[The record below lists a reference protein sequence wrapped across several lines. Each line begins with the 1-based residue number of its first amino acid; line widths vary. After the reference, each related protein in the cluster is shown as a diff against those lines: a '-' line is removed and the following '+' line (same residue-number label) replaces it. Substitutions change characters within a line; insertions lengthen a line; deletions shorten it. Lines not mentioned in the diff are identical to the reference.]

1 MNSKL
6 QDILEHI
13 KKRFGRSAEAE
24 EEADSSN
31 DQIKKDIDPSTPE
44 AQKSL
49 VKGDHGTIFG
59 LSRPIV
65 IGGGVLILLIFGLS
79 FFFAAD
85 NASTPAPKE
94 QNKQAD
100 ILDKNASDRMSGD
113 LNDDYG
119 DLARADAEKAKLKNG
134 NNPQNNPNTVKA
146 QPTQAPASNI
156 VTPAPAIQTVPRT
169 TVVSPSYT
177 PPVVPSYGNTY
188 SLPSET
194 PQAASTPVVPT
205 PSVPAASTPASSDD
219 SKSILEEM
227 KKRLTSAIA
236 FATGGDGGSSASDG
250 TTSGSTSSSDS
261 SSSSSDNNGPTYT
274 APDSNTVLAGTV
286 IPAMLVTGINTDT
299 PGQVY
304 AQTMADVYNL
314 TGDTILIPAGSKIL
328 GSYGSDNQN
337 AGQSGRVNVTFDTL
351 VLPDGGSWSIG
362 NSMVAMDGAGYTGI
376 EGQVHRHTGS
386 NFMKGLWNS
395 AMTALSSAAADRVT
409 FDASAL
415 TAVTQSQA
423 PTTTVDPGYSFSV
436 YVTQNIAF

>member
-146 QPTQAPASNI
+146 QPTQTPASNT

-236 FATGGDGGSSASDG
+236 FATGDGGSSASDG

-337 AGQSGRVNVTFDTL
+337 AGQSGRVNVMFDTL

-376 EGQVHRHTGS
+376 AGQVHRHTGS

>member
-6 QDILEHI
+6 QDILNHI
-13 KKRFGRSAEAE
+13 KKKFGRAEAE
-24 EEADSSN
+24 EDSDSSN
-31 DQIKKDIDPSTPE
+31 DQIKKDIDPGTPE

-146 QPTQAPASNI
+146 QPTQTPASNT

-169 TVVSPSYT
+169 TVVGPSYT

-194 PQAASTPVVPT
+194 PQAASTPAVPT

-219 SKSILEEM
+219 SKSLLEEM

-250 TTSGSTSSSDS
+250 TTSSSESSSDT
-261 SSSSSDNNGPTYT
+261 SSSDNNGPTYT

-314 TGDTILIPAGSKIL
+314 SGDTILIPAGSKIL
-328 GSYGSDNQN
+328 GSYGSDSQN
-337 AGQSGRVNVTFDTL
+337 AGQTGRVNVTFDTL

-376 EGQVHRHTGS
+376 SGKVHRHTGS

-423 PTTTVDPGYSFSV
+423 PTTTVDPGYTFSV

>member
-6 QDILEHI
+6 QDILNHI
-13 KKRFGRSAEAE
+13 KKKFGRAEAE
-24 EEADSSN
+24 EDSDSSN
-31 DQIKKDIDPSTPE
+31 DQIKKDIDPGTPE

-146 QPTQAPASNI
+146 QPTQTPASNT

-169 TVVSPSYT
+169 TVVGPSYT

-188 SLPSET
+188 SLPSQET
-194 PQAASTPVVPT
+194 QTASLPAVPT
-205 PSVPAASTPASSDD
+205 PSVPAATSTSSSSDD
-219 SKSILEEM
+219 SKSLLEEM

-236 FATGGDGGSSASDG
+236 FATGESSSSASDG
-250 TTSGSTSSSDS
+250 TTSDTP
-261 SSSSSDNNGPTYT
+261 SSSSDNGSSNNGPTYT

-314 TGDTILIPAGSKIL
+314 DGDTILIPAGSKIL
-328 GSYGSDNQN
+328 GSYGSDSQN
-337 AGQSGRVNVTFDTL
+337 AGQTGRVNVTFDTL

-376 EGQVHRHTGS
+376 SGQVHRHTGS

-415 TAVTQSQA
+415 TAVAQSQA
-423 PTTTVDPGYSFSV
+423 PTTTVDPGYTFSV

>member
-6 QDILEHI
+6 QDILNHI
-13 KKRFGRSAEAE
+13 KKKFGRAEAE
-24 EEADSSN
+24 EDSDSSN
-31 DQIKKDIDPSTPE
+31 DQIKKDIDPGTPE

-94 QNKQAD
+94 QNKQSD

-119 DLARADAEKAKLKNG
+119 DLARSDAEKARLKDG
-134 NNPQNNPNTVKA
+134 NNPQNNSNTVKA
-146 QPTQAPASNI
+146 QPTQTPASNT

-169 TVVSPSYT
+169 TVVGPSYT

-188 SLPSET
+188 SLPSQET
-194 PQAASTPVVPT
+194 QTASLPAVPT
-205 PSVPAASTPASSDD
+205 PSVPAATSTSSSSDD
-219 SKSILEEM
+219 SKSLLEEM

-236 FATGGDGGSSASDG
+236 FATGESSSSASDG
-250 TTSGSTSSSDS
+250 TTSDTP
-261 SSSSSDNNGPTYT
+261 SSSSDNGSSNNGPTYT

-314 TGDTILIPAGSKIL
+314 DGDTILIPAGSKIL
-328 GSYGSDNQN
+328 GSYGSDSQN
-337 AGQSGRVNVTFDTL
+337 AGQTGRVNVTFDTL
-351 VLPDGGSWSIG
+351 VLLDGGSWSIG

-376 EGQVHRHTGS
+376 AGQVHRHTGS

-415 TAVTQSQA
+415 TAVTQAQA
-423 PTTTVDPGYSFSV
+423 PTTTVDPGYTFSV

>member
-6 QDILEHI
+6 QDILNHI
-13 KKRFGRSAEAE
+13 KKKFGRAEAE
-24 EEADSSN
+24 EDSDSSN
-31 DQIKKDIDPSTPE
+31 DQIKKDIDPGTPE

-94 QNKQAD
+94 QNKQSD

-119 DLARADAEKAKLKNG
+119 DLARSDAEKARLKNG
-134 NNPQNNPNTVKA
+134 NNPQNNSNTVKA
-146 QPTQAPASNI
+146 QPTQTPASNT

-169 TVVSPSYT
+169 TVVGPSYT

-188 SLPSET
+188 SLPSQET
-194 PQAASTPVVPT
+194 QTASLPAVPT
-205 PSVPAASTPASSDD
+205 PSVPAATSTSSSSDD
-219 SKSILEEM
+219 SKSLLEEM

-236 FATGGDGGSSASDG
+236 FATGESSSSASDG
-250 TTSGSTSSSDS
+250 TTSDTP
-261 SSSSSDNNGPTYT
+261 SSSSDNGSSNNGPTYT

-314 TGDTILIPAGSKIL
+314 DGDTILIPAGSKIL
-328 GSYGSDNQN
+328 GSYGSDSQN
-337 AGQSGRVNVTFDTL
+337 AGQTGRVNVTFDTL

-376 EGQVHRHTGS
+376 SGHVHRHTGS

-415 TAVTQSQA
+415 TAVTQAQA
-423 PTTTVDPGYSFSV
+423 PTTTVDPGYTFSV

>member
-6 QDILEHI
+6 QDILNHI
-13 KKRFGRSAEAE
+13 KKKFGRAEAE
-24 EEADSSN
+24 EDSDSSN
-31 DQIKKDIDPSTPE
+31 DQIKKDIDPGTPE

-94 QNKQAD
+94 QNKQSD

-119 DLARADAEKAKLKNG
+119 DLARSDAEKARLKNG
-134 NNPQNNPNTVKA
+134 NNPQNNSNTVKA
-146 QPTQAPASNI
+146 QPTQTPASNT
-156 VTPAPAIQTVPRT
+156 VTPAPAIQAVPRT
-169 TVVSPSYT
+169 TVVGPSYT

-188 SLPSET
+188 SLPSQET
-194 PQAASTPVVPT
+194 QTASLPAVPT
-205 PSVPAASTPASSDD
+205 PSVPAATSTSSSSDD
-219 SKSILEEM
+219 SKSLLEEM

-236 FATGGDGGSSASDG
+236 FATGESSSSASDG
-250 TTSGSTSSSDS
+250 TTSDTP
-261 SSSSSDNNGPTYT
+261 SSSSDNGSSNNGPTYT
-274 APDSNTVLAGTV
+274 VPDSNTVLAGTV

-314 TGDTILIPAGSKIL
+314 DGDTILIPAGSKIL
-328 GSYGSDNQN
+328 GSYGSDSQN
-337 AGQSGRVNVTFDTL
+337 AGQTGRVNVTFDTL

-376 EGQVHRHTGS
+376 SGHVHRHTGS

-415 TAVTQSQA
+415 TAVTQAQA
-423 PTTTVDPGYSFSV
+423 PTTTVDPGYTFSV

>member
-146 QPTQAPASNI
+146 QPTQTPASNT

-205 PSVPAASTPASSDD
+205 PSVPAARTPASSDD

-236 FATGGDGGSSASDG
+236 FATGDGGSSASDG

-376 EGQVHRHTGS
+376 AGQVHRHTGS

>member
-6 QDILEHI
+6 QDILNHI
-13 KKRFGRSAEAE
+13 KKKFGRAEAE
-24 EEADSSN
+24 EDSDSSN
-31 DQIKKDIDPSTPE
+31 DQIKKDIAPGTPE

-94 QNKQAD
+94 QNKQSD

-119 DLARADAEKAKLKNG
+119 DLARSDAEKARLKNG

-146 QPTQAPASNI
+146 QPTQTPASNT

-169 TVVSPSYT
+169 TVVGPSYT

-194 PQAASTPVVPT
+194 PQAASTPAVPT

-219 SKSILEEM
+219 SKSLLEEM

-250 TTSGSTSSSDS
+250 TTSSSESSSDT
-261 SSSSSDNNGPTYT
+261 SSSDNNGPTYT

-314 TGDTILIPAGSKIL
+314 SGDTILIPAGSKIL
-328 GSYGSDNQN
+328 GSYGSDSQN
-337 AGQSGRVNVTFDTL
+337 AGQTGRVNVTFDTL

-376 EGQVHRHTGS
+376 AGQVHRHTGS

-415 TAVTQSQA
+415 TAVTQAQA
-423 PTTTVDPGYSFSV
+423 PTTTVDPGYTFSV

>member
-13 KKRFGRSAEAE
+13 KKKFGRSAEAE

-146 QPTQAPASNI
+146 QPTQAPASNT

-236 FATGGDGGSSASDG
+236 FATGGDSGSSASDG
-250 TTSGSTSSSDS
+250 TTSGSASSSDS
-261 SSSSSDNNGPTYT
+261 GSSSSDNNGPTYT

-314 TGDTILIPAGSKIL
+314 SGDTILIPAGSKIL
-328 GSYGSDNQN
+328 GSYGNDSQN

-415 TAVTQSQA
+415 TAVTQAQA
-423 PTTTVDPGYSFSV
+423 PTTTVDPGYTFSV

>member
-6 QDILEHI
+6 QDILNHI
-13 KKRFGRSAEAE
+13 KKKFGRAEAE
-24 EEADSSN
+24 EDSDSSN
-31 DQIKKDIDPSTPE
+31 DQIKKDIDPGTPA

-119 DLARADAEKAKLKNG
+119 ELARAEAEKAKHKNG

-146 QPTQAPASNI
+146 QPTQTPASNT

-169 TVVSPSYT
+169 TVVGPSYT

-194 PQAASTPVVPT
+194 PQAASTPAVPT

-219 SKSILEEM
+219 SKSLLEEM

-236 FATGGDGGSSASDG
+236 FATGGDGGSSVSDG
-250 TTSGSTSSSDS
+250 TTSSNESSSDT
-261 SSSSSDNNGPTYT
+261 SSSDNNGPTYT

-314 TGDTILIPAGSKIL
+314 DGDTILIPAGSKIL
-328 GSYGSDNQN
+328 GSYGSDSQN
-337 AGQSGRVNVTFDTL
+337 AGQTGRVNVTFDTL

-376 EGQVHRHTGS
+376 SGQVHRHTGS

-415 TAVTQSQA
+415 TAVAQSQA
-423 PTTTVDPGYSFSV
+423 PTTTVDPGYTFSV

>member
-6 QDILEHI
+6 QDILNHI
-13 KKRFGRSAEAE
+13 KKKFGRAEAE
-24 EEADSSN
+24 EDSDSSN
-31 DQIKKDIDPSTPE
+31 DQIKKDIDPGTPE

-119 DLARADAEKAKLKNG
+119 DLARSDAEKARLKNG
-134 NNPQNNPNTVKA
+134 NNPQNNSNTVKA
-146 QPTQAPASNI
+146 QPTQTPASNT
-156 VTPAPAIQTVPRT
+156 VTPAPAIQAVPRT
-169 TVVSPSYT
+169 TVVGPSYT

-188 SLPSET
+188 SLPSQET
-194 PQAASTPVVPT
+194 QTASLPAVPT
-205 PSVPAASTPASSDD
+205 PSVPAATSTSSSSDD
-219 SKSILEEM
+219 SKSLLEEM

-236 FATGGDGGSSASDG
+236 FATGESSSSASDG
-250 TTSGSTSSSDS
+250 TTSDTP
-261 SSSSSDNNGPTYT
+261 SSSSDNGSSNNGPTYT

-314 TGDTILIPAGSKIL
+314 DGDTILIPAGSKIL
-328 GSYGSDNQN
+328 GSYGSDSQN
-337 AGQSGRVNVTFDTL
+337 AGQTGRVNVTFDTL

-376 EGQVHRHTGS
+376 SGHVHRHTGS

-423 PTTTVDPGYSFSV
+423 PTTTVDPGYTFSV

>member
-1 MNSKL
+1 
-6 QDILEHI
+6 
-13 KKRFGRSAEAE
+13 
-24 EEADSSN
+24 
-31 DQIKKDIDPSTPE
+31 
-44 AQKSL
+44 
-49 VKGDHGTIFG
+49 
-59 LSRPIV
+59 
-65 IGGGVLILLIFGLS
+65 
-79 FFFAAD
+79 
-85 NASTPAPKE
+85 
-94 QNKQAD
+94 
-100 ILDKNASDRMSGD
+100 
-113 LNDDYG
+113 
-119 DLARADAEKAKLKNG
+119 
-134 NNPQNNPNTVKA
+134 
-146 QPTQAPASNI
+146 
-156 VTPAPAIQTVPRT
+156 
-169 TVVSPSYT
+169 
-177 PPVVPSYGNTY
+177 
-188 SLPSET
+188 
-194 PQAASTPVVPT
+194 
-205 PSVPAASTPASSDD
+205 
-219 SKSILEEM
+219 M

-236 FATGGDGGSSASDG
+236 FATGDGGSSASDG

-299 PGQVY
+299 PGQFY

-376 EGQVHRHTGS
+376 AGQVHRHTGS

>member
-6 QDILEHI
+6 QDILNHI
-13 KKRFGRSAEAE
+13 KKKFGRAEAE
-24 EEADSSN
+24 EDSDSSN
-31 DQIKKDIDPSTPE
+31 DQIKKDIDPGTPE

-119 DLARADAEKAKLKNG
+119 DLARSDAEKARLKNG
-134 NNPQNNPNTVKA
+134 NNPQNNSNTVKA
-146 QPTQAPASNI
+146 QPTQTPASNT

-169 TVVSPSYT
+169 TVVGPSYT

-194 PQAASTPVVPT
+194 PQAASTPAVPT

-219 SKSILEEM
+219 SKSLLEEM

-250 TTSGSTSSSDS
+250 TTSSSESSSDT
-261 SSSSSDNNGPTYT
+261 SSSDNNGPTYT

-314 TGDTILIPAGSKIL
+314 SGDTILIPAGSKIL
-328 GSYGSDNQN
+328 GSYGSDSQN
-337 AGQSGRVNVTFDTL
+337 AGQTGRVNVTFDTL

-376 EGQVHRHTGS
+376 SGQVHRHTGS

-415 TAVTQSQA
+415 TAVTQAQA
-423 PTTTVDPGYSFSV
+423 PTTTVDPGYTFSV

>member
-6 QDILEHI
+6 QDILNHI
-13 KKRFGRSAEAE
+13 KKKFGRAEAE
-24 EEADSSN
+24 EDSDSSN
-31 DQIKKDIDPSTPE
+31 DQIKKDIDPGTPE

-94 QNKQAD
+94 QNKQSD

-119 DLARADAEKAKLKNG
+119 DLARSDAEKARLKNG
-134 NNPQNNPNTVKA
+134 NNPQNNSNTVKA
-146 QPTQAPASNI
+146 QPTQTPASNT
-156 VTPAPAIQTVPRT
+156 VTPAPAIQAVPRT
-169 TVVSPSYT
+169 TVVGPSYT

-188 SLPSET
+188 SLPSQET
-194 PQAASTPVVPT
+194 QTASLPAVPT
-205 PSVPAASTPASSDD
+205 PSVPAATSTSSSSDD
-219 SKSILEEM
+219 SKSLLEEM

-236 FATGGDGGSSASDG
+236 FATGESSSSASDG
-250 TTSGSTSSSDS
+250 TTSDTP
-261 SSSSSDNNGPTYT
+261 SSSSDNGSSNNGPTYT
-274 APDSNTVLAGTV
+274 APDFNTVLAGTV

-314 TGDTILIPAGSKIL
+314 DGDTILIPAGSKIL
-328 GSYGSDNQN
+328 GSYGSDSQN
-337 AGQSGRVNVTFDTL
+337 AGQTGRVNVTFDTL

-376 EGQVHRHTGS
+376 SGHVHRHTGS

-415 TAVTQSQA
+415 TAVTQAQA
-423 PTTTVDPGYSFSV
+423 PTTTVDPGYTFSV

>member
-6 QDILEHI
+6 QDILNHI
-13 KKRFGRSAEAE
+13 KKKFGRAEAE
-24 EEADSSN
+24 EDSDSSN
-31 DQIKKDIDPSTPE
+31 DQIKKDIDPGTPE

-94 QNKQAD
+94 QNKQSD

-119 DLARADAEKAKLKNG
+119 DLARSDAEKARLKNG
-134 NNPQNNPNTVKA
+134 NNPQNNSNTVKA
-146 QPTQAPASNI
+146 QPTQTPASNT
-156 VTPAPAIQTVPRT
+156 VTPAPAIQAVPRT
-169 TVVSPSYT
+169 TVVGPSYT

-188 SLPSET
+188 SLPSQET
-194 PQAASTPVVPT
+194 QTASLPAVPT
-205 PSVPAASTPASSDD
+205 PSVPAATSTSSSSDD
-219 SKSILEEM
+219 SKSLLEEM

-236 FATGGDGGSSASDG
+236 FATGESSSSASDG
-250 TTSGSTSSSDS
+250 TTSDTP
-261 SSSSSDNNGPTYT
+261 SSSSDNGSSNNGPTYT

-314 TGDTILIPAGSKIL
+314 DGDTILIPAGSKIL
-328 GSYGSDNQN
+328 GSYGSDSQN
-337 AGQSGRVNVTFDTL
+337 AGQTGRVNVTFDTL

-376 EGQVHRHTGS
+376 SGHVHRHTGS

-415 TAVTQSQA
+415 TAVTQAQA
-423 PTTTVDPGYSFSV
+423 PTTTVDPGYTFSV

>member
-6 QDILEHI
+6 QDILNHI
-13 KKRFGRSAEAE
+13 KKKFGRAEAE
-24 EEADSSN
+24 EDSDSSN
-31 DQIKKDIDPSTPE
+31 DQIKKDIDPGTPE

-94 QNKQAD
+94 QNKQSD

-119 DLARADAEKAKLKNG
+119 DLARSDAEKARLKNG
-134 NNPQNNPNTVKA
+134 NNPQNNSNTVKA
-146 QPTQAPASNI
+146 QPTQTPASNT
-156 VTPAPAIQTVPRT
+156 VTPAPAIQAVPRT
-169 TVVSPSYT
+169 TVVGPSYT

-188 SLPSET
+188 SLPSQET
-194 PQAASTPVVPT
+194 QTASLPAVPT
-205 PSVPAASTPASSDD
+205 PSVPAATSTSSSSDD
-219 SKSILEEM
+219 SKSLLEEM

-236 FATGGDGGSSASDG
+236 FATGESSSSASDG
-250 TTSGSTSSSDS
+250 TTSDTP
-261 SSSSSDNNGPTYT
+261 SSSSDNGSSNNGPTYT

-314 TGDTILIPAGSKIL
+314 DGDTILIPAGSKIL
-328 GSYGSDNQN
+328 GSYGSDSQN
-337 AGQSGRVNVTFDTL
+337 AGQTGRVNVTFDTL

-376 EGQVHRHTGS
+376 SDHVHRHTGS

-415 TAVTQSQA
+415 TAVTQAQA
-423 PTTTVDPGYSFSV
+423 PTTTVDPGYTFSV

>member
-6 QDILEHI
+6 QDILNHI
-13 KKRFGRSAEAE
+13 KKKFGRAEAE
-24 EEADSSN
+24 EDSDSSN
-31 DQIKKDIDPSTPE
+31 DQIKKDIDPGTPE

-94 QNKQAD
+94 QNKQSD

-119 DLARADAEKAKLKNG
+119 DLARSDAEKARLKNG
-134 NNPQNNPNTVKA
+134 NNPQNNSNTVKA
-146 QPTQAPASNI
+146 QPTQTPASNT
-156 VTPAPAIQTVPRT
+156 VTPAPAIQAVPRT
-169 TVVSPSYT
+169 TVVGPSYT

-188 SLPSET
+188 SLPSQET
-194 PQAASTPVVPT
+194 QTASLPAVPM
-205 PSVPAASTPASSDD
+205 PSVPAATSTSSSSDD
-219 SKSILEEM
+219 SKSLLEEM

-236 FATGGDGGSSASDG
+236 FATGESSSSASDG
-250 TTSGSTSSSDS
+250 TTSDTP
-261 SSSSSDNNGPTYT
+261 SSSSDNGSSNNGPTYT

-314 TGDTILIPAGSKIL
+314 DGDTILIPAGSKIL
-328 GSYGSDNQN
+328 GSYGSDSQN
-337 AGQSGRVNVTFDTL
+337 AGQTGRVNVTFDTL

-376 EGQVHRHTGS
+376 SGHVHRHTGS

-415 TAVTQSQA
+415 TAVTQAQA
-423 PTTTVDPGYSFSV
+423 PTTTVDPGYTFSV

>member
-6 QDILEHI
+6 QDILNHI
-13 KKRFGRSAEAE
+13 KKKFGRAEAE
-24 EEADSSN
+24 EDSDSSN
-31 DQIKKDIDPSTPE
+31 DQIKKDIDPGTPE

-94 QNKQAD
+94 QNKQSD

-119 DLARADAEKAKLKNG
+119 DLARSDAEKARLKNG
-134 NNPQNNPNTVKA
+134 NNPQNNSNTVKA
-146 QPTQAPASNI
+146 QPTQTPASNT
-156 VTPAPAIQTVPRT
+156 VTPAPAIQAVPRT
-169 TVVSPSYT
+169 TVVGPSYT

-188 SLPSET
+188 SLPSQET
-194 PQAASTPVVPT
+194 QTASLPAVPT
-205 PSVPAASTPASSDD
+205 PSVPAATSTSSSSDD
-219 SKSILEEM
+219 SKSLLEEM

-236 FATGGDGGSSASDG
+236 FATGESSSSASDG
-250 TTSGSTSSSDS
+250 TTSDTP
-261 SSSSSDNNGPTYT
+261 SSSSDNGSSNNGPTYT

-314 TGDTILIPAGSKIL
+314 DGDTILIPAGSKIL
-328 GSYGSDNQN
+328 GSYGSDSQN
-337 AGQSGRVNVTFDTL
+337 AGQTGRVNVTFDTL

-376 EGQVHRHTGS
+376 SGHVHRHTGS

-423 PTTTVDPGYSFSV
+423 PTTTVDPGYTFSV

>member
-6 QDILEHI
+6 QDILNHI
-13 KKRFGRSAEAE
+13 KKKFGRAEAE
-24 EEADSSN
+24 EDSDSSN
-31 DQIKKDIDPSTPE
+31 DQIKKDIDPGTPE

-94 QNKQAD
+94 QNKQSD

-119 DLARADAEKAKLKNG
+119 DLARSDAEKARLKNG
-134 NNPQNNPNTVKA
+134 NNPQNNSNTVKA
-146 QPTQAPASNI
+146 QPTQTPASNT
-156 VTPAPAIQTVPRT
+156 VTPAPAIQAVPRT
-169 TVVSPSYT
+169 TVVGPSYT

-188 SLPSET
+188 SLPSQET
-194 PQAASTPVVPT
+194 QTASLPAVPT
-205 PSVPAASTPASSDD
+205 PSVPAATSTSSSSDD
-219 SKSILEEM
+219 SKSLLEEM

-236 FATGGDGGSSASDG
+236 FATGESSSSASDG
-250 TTSGSTSSSDS
+250 TTSGTP
-261 SSSSSDNNGPTYT
+261 SSSSDNGSSNNGPTYT

-314 TGDTILIPAGSKIL
+314 DGDTILIPAGSKIL
-328 GSYGSDNQN
+328 GSYGSDSQN
-337 AGQSGRVNVTFDTL
+337 AGQTGRVNVTFDTL

-376 EGQVHRHTGS
+376 SGHVHRHTGS

-415 TAVTQSQA
+415 TAVTQAQA
-423 PTTTVDPGYSFSV
+423 PTTTVDPGYTFSV

>member
-6 QDILEHI
+6 QDILNHI
-13 KKRFGRSAEAE
+13 KKKFGRAEAE
-24 EEADSSN
+24 EDSDSSN
-31 DQIKKDIDPSTPE
+31 DQIKKDIDPGTPE

-94 QNKQAD
+94 QNKQSD

-119 DLARADAEKAKLKNG
+119 DLARSDAEKARLKNG
-134 NNPQNNPNTVKA
+134 NNPQNNSNTVKA
-146 QPTQAPASNI
+146 QPTQTPASNT

-169 TVVSPSYT
+169 TVVGPSYT

-188 SLPSET
+188 SLPSQET
-194 PQAASTPVVPT
+194 QTASLPAVPM
-205 PSVPAASTPASSDD
+205 PSVPAATSTSSSSDD
-219 SKSILEEM
+219 SKSLLEEM

-236 FATGGDGGSSASDG
+236 FATGESSSSASDG
-250 TTSGSTSSSDS
+250 TTSDTP
-261 SSSSSDNNGPTYT
+261 SSSSDNGSSNNGPTYT

-314 TGDTILIPAGSKIL
+314 DGDTILIPAGSKIL
-328 GSYGSDNQN
+328 GSYGSDSQN
-337 AGQSGRVNVTFDTL
+337 AGQTGRVNVTFDTL

-376 EGQVHRHTGS
+376 SGHVHRHTGS

-415 TAVTQSQA
+415 TAVTQAQA
-423 PTTTVDPGYSFSV
+423 PTTTVDPGYTFSV

>member
-6 QDILEHI
+6 QDILNHI
-13 KKRFGRSAEAE
+13 KKKFGRAEAE
-24 EEADSSN
+24 EDSDSSN
-31 DQIKKDIDPSTPE
+31 DQIKKDIDPGTPE

-94 QNKQAD
+94 QNKQSD

-119 DLARADAEKAKLKNG
+119 DLARSDAEKARLKNG
-134 NNPQNNPNTVKA
+134 NNPQNNSNTVKA
-146 QPTQAPASNI
+146 QPTQTPASNT
-156 VTPAPAIQTVPRT
+156 VTPAPAIQAVPRT
-169 TVVSPSYT
+169 TVVGPSYT

-188 SLPSET
+188 SLPSQET
-194 PQAASTPVVPT
+194 QTASLPAVPT
-205 PSVPAASTPASSDD
+205 PSVPAATSTSSSSDD
-219 SKSILEEM
+219 SKSLLEEM

-236 FATGGDGGSSASDG
+236 FATGESSSSASDG
-250 TTSGSTSSSDS
+250 TTSDTP
-261 SSSSSDNNGPTYT
+261 SSSSDNGSSNNGPTYT

-314 TGDTILIPAGSKIL
+314 DGDTILIPAGSKIL
-328 GSYGSDNQN
+328 GSYGSDSQN
-337 AGQSGRVNVTFDTL
+337 AGQTGRVNVTFDTL

-376 EGQVHRHTGS
+376 SGHVHRHTGS

-395 AMTALSSAAADRVT
+395 AITALSSAAADRVT

-415 TAVTQSQA
+415 TAVTQAQA
-423 PTTTVDPGYSFSV
+423 PTTTVDPGYTFSV

>member
-6 QDILEHI
+6 QDILNHI
-13 KKRFGRSAEAE
+13 KKKFGRAEAE
-24 EEADSSN
+24 EDSDSSN
-31 DQIKKDIDPSTPE
+31 DQIKKDIDPGTPE

-146 QPTQAPASNI
+146 QPTQTPASNT

-169 TVVSPSYT
+169 TVVGPSYT

-194 PQAASTPVVPT
+194 PQAASTPAVLT

-219 SKSILEEM
+219 SKSLLEEM

-236 FATGGDGGSSASDG
+236 FATGGDGGSSVSDG
-250 TTSGSTSSSDS
+250 TTSSSESSSDT
-261 SSSSSDNNGPTYT
+261 SSSDNNGPTYT

-314 TGDTILIPAGSKIL
+314 DGDTILIPAGSKIL
-328 GSYGSDNQN
+328 GSYGSDSQN
-337 AGQSGRVNVTFDTL
+337 AGQTGRVNVTFDTL

-376 EGQVHRHTGS
+376 SGQVHRHTGS

-415 TAVTQSQA
+415 TAVTQAQA
-423 PTTTVDPGYSFSV
+423 PTTTVDPGYTFSV

>member
-6 QDILEHI
+6 QDILNHI
-13 KKRFGRSAEAE
+13 KKKFGRAEAE
-24 EEADSSN
+24 EDSDSSN
-31 DQIKKDIDPSTPE
+31 DQIKKDIDPGTPE

-94 QNKQAD
+94 QNKQSD

-119 DLARADAEKAKLKNG
+119 DLARSDAEKARLKNG
-134 NNPQNNPNTVKA
+134 NNPQNNSNIVKA
-146 QPTQAPASNI
+146 QPTQTPASNT
-156 VTPAPAIQTVPRT
+156 VTPAPAIQAVPRT
-169 TVVSPSYT
+169 TVVGPSYT

-188 SLPSET
+188 SLPSQET
-194 PQAASTPVVPT
+194 QTASLPAVPT
-205 PSVPAASTPASSDD
+205 PSVPAATSTSSSSDD
-219 SKSILEEM
+219 SKSLLEEM

-236 FATGGDGGSSASDG
+236 FATGESSSSASDG
-250 TTSGSTSSSDS
+250 TTSDTP
-261 SSSSSDNNGPTYT
+261 SSSSDNGSSNNGPTYT

-314 TGDTILIPAGSKIL
+314 DGDTILIPAGSKIL
-328 GSYGSDNQN
+328 GSYGSDSQN
-337 AGQSGRVNVTFDTL
+337 AGQTGRVNVTFDTL

-376 EGQVHRHTGS
+376 SGHVHRHTGS

-415 TAVTQSQA
+415 TAVTQAQA
-423 PTTTVDPGYSFSV
+423 PTTTVDPGYTFSV

>member
-6 QDILEHI
+6 QDILNHI
-13 KKRFGRSAEAE
+13 KKKFGRAEAE
-24 EEADSSN
+24 EDSDSSN
-31 DQIKKDIDPSTPE
+31 DQIKKDIDPGTPE

-94 QNKQAD
+94 QNKQSD

-119 DLARADAEKAKLKNG
+119 DLARSDAEKARLKNG
-134 NNPQNNPNTVKA
+134 NNPQNNSNTVKA
-146 QPTQAPASNI
+146 QPTQTPASNT

-169 TVVSPSYT
+169 TVVGPSYT

-188 SLPSET
+188 SLPSQET
-194 PQAASTPVVPT
+194 QTASLPAVPT
-205 PSVPAASTPASSDD
+205 PSVPAATSTSSSSDD
-219 SKSILEEM
+219 SKSLLEEM

-236 FATGGDGGSSASDG
+236 FATGESSSSASDG
-250 TTSGSTSSSDS
+250 TTSDTP
-261 SSSSSDNNGPTYT
+261 SSSSDNGSSNNGPTYT

-314 TGDTILIPAGSKIL
+314 DGDTILIPAGSKIL
-328 GSYGSDNQN
+328 GSYGSDSQN
-337 AGQSGRVNVTFDTL
+337 AGQTGRVNVTFDTL

-376 EGQVHRHTGS
+376 SGQVHRHTGS

-415 TAVTQSQA
+415 TAVTQAQA
-423 PTTTVDPGYSFSV
+423 PTTTVDPGYTFSV